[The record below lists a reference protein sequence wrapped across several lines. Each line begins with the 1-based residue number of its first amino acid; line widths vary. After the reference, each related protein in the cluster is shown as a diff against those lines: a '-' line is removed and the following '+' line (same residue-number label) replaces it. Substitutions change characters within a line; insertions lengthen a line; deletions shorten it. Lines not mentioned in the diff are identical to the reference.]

1 MEKIKI
7 EKNTVQET
15 LIIPLYGRKMCSEKF
30 SALYTDIYAKKLCDR
45 LDYDFSELE
54 KKNNSFLYEF
64 GALEAAMRQLDIIWE
79 IKEYLKIYPKATIVN
94 LGCGLDETGK
104 ACDNGS
110 CSIVNVDFP
119 DVINVRNQLISNH
132 EREKNVVCDLKDYS
146 WMNEVDGSNGV
157 VFFAAGVFHYFKREE
172 VKSLVLELSKRYE
185 KGCLIFDSVGK
196 LGLKLM
202 MSKILKNMGI
212 KDVEGLFYVNNTI
225 KEINWSDKI
234 KVTSKGYM
242 LGYYNMKSFNI
253 RSSHRLL
260 ARIGDNVMK
269 MKINKFQFGELRKSE
284 LTE

>member
-1 MEKIKI
+1 MGNSNRSCPFLKQTEIQIEIFRRFIVVEKIKI

-110 CSIVNVDFP
+110 CSIVNVRFP
-119 DVINVRNQLISNH
+119 RCHKCSKPTDI
-132 EREKNVVCDLKDYS
+132 
-146 WMNEVDGSNGV
+146 
-157 VFFAAGVFHYFKREE
+157 
-172 VKSLVLELSKRYE
+172 KS
-185 KGCLIFDSVGK
+185 
-196 LGLKLM
+196 
-202 MSKILKNMGI
+202 
-212 KDVEGLFYVNNTI
+212 
-225 KEINWSDKI
+225 
-234 KVTSKGYM
+234 
-242 LGYYNMKSFNI
+242 
-253 RSSHRLL
+253 
-260 ARIGDNVMK
+260 
-269 MKINKFQFGELRKSE
+269 
-284 LTE
+284 